1 MIATSPGVRGEE
13 EQLMDFRKIER
24 AVVPI
29 DMSDASYMALGAALT
44 AVDANAIRLVHVIR
58 PFSRPEREGI
68 WGHYD
73 NDKHARDVTLQI
85 QQELE
90 ARGIGAMPIDIHFG
104 SPGPI
109 ICEYAERIRAD
120 LVVIGS
126 HGRTGF
132 RRMLMGS
139 VAETV
144 VRHAPCSVIVVREKE
159 QATG

>member
-1 MIATSPGVRGEE
+1 
-13 EQLMDFRKIER
+13 MDFRKIER
-24 AVVPI
+24 AVVPV
-29 DMSDASYMALGAALT
+29 DMSETSYVALQAALT
-44 AVDANAIRLVHVIR
+44 VVDANAIRLVHVIR

-73 NDKHARDVTLQI
+73 NDSHARDVTVQI
-85 QQELE
+85 QEELE

-109 ICEYAERIRAD
+109 ICEYAERMEAD
-120 LVVIGS
+120 LIIIGS
-126 HGRTGF
+126 HGRTGL

-144 VRHAPCSVIVVREKE
+144 VRHAACSVIVVRERP
-159 QATG
+159 T

>member
-1 MIATSPGVRGEE
+1 M
-13 EQLMDFRKIER
+13 MDFRNIQR

-29 DMSDASYMALGAALT
+29 DMSDASYLALASTLT
-44 AVDANAIRLVHVIR
+44 VIDANAIRIVHVIR

-85 QQELE
+85 QEELE
-90 ARGIGAMPIDIHFG
+90 ARSIGAMPIDIHFG

-109 ICEYAERIRAD
+109 ICEYAERIGAD
-120 LVVIGS
+120 LIIIGS
-126 HGRTGF
+126 HGRTGL

-144 VRHAPCSVIVVREKE
+144 VRHAPCSVIVVRQTG
-159 QATG
+159 QASG